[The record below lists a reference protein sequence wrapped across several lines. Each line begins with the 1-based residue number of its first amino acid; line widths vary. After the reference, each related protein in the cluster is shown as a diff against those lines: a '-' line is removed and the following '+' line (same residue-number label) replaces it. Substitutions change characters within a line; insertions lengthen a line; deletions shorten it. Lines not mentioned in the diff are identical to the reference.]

1 MIPALKDGFLRTDAD
16 FLTLAETATCKK
28 VTESG
33 SAVVTL
39 LVTLEQLSVACAGDC
54 RALLIKRDGT
64 HVDLSTDHTA
74 ELHENSC
81 VPLRP
86 DEAERVS
93 STGGVMDHGVVWVGD
108 NSLPMTRAVG
118 DMHLKVAEGRNWHSS
133 PADHQVVTA
142 LPEVQTCDRSANDLC
157 VVLASDGVFGSVM
170 SSAQVAS
177 LTMHELQQHR
187 GLQDA
192 EKRAAI
198 ALADSAYGQ
207 HHGSDNIGIVIVTFE
222 ARPRCTDPSMT
233 LVQTFSLDSLSST
246 QSTSSI
252 DSKIQL
258 PFDRAYPPREV
269 HTSLDEGTKMQPYFS
284 SRTLGSSRRA
294 HGLLGFSPA
303 ELCAFSDSHDLL
315 EDMQ

>member
-1 MIPALKDGFLRTDAD
+1 MEACSSPQRKAHRLMEAAVLLNQIHPSPPKRAREEETGLEQLGHPFLQGFDDAALLRFMEDRAICKLFHDRAAPHAFFGVFDGHGGAEASEFCAEHLHDNIINSQHFPDIIPALKDGFLRTDAD

-33 SAVVTL
+33 SAAVTL

-192 EKRAAI
+192 EKRAAM

-207 HHGSDNIGIVIVTFE
+207 HH
-222 ARPRCTDPSMT
+222 
-233 LVQTFSLDSLSST
+233 
-246 QSTSSI
+246 
-252 DSKIQL
+252 
-258 PFDRAYPPREV
+258 
-269 HTSLDEGTKMQPYFS
+269 
-284 SRTLGSSRRA
+284 
-294 HGLLGFSPA
+294 
-303 ELCAFSDSHDLL
+303 
-315 EDMQ
+315 